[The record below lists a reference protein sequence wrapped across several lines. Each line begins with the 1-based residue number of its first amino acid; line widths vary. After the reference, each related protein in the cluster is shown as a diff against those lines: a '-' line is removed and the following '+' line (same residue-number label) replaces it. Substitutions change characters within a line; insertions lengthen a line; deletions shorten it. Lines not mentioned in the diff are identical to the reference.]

1 MKLFALLAVVFA
13 ARVSPIEKTIQ
24 LLEDLEAKV
33 VKDGEAAQKVYEEFQ
48 EYCKDTA
55 KETMFDIKTGKS
67 GSERFSAAVDD
78 FVAKIGVAE
87 TKIGELSDA
96 IANDEKD
103 LKSATA
109 IRKKEYKDF
118 MKVDADLGASVDMIE
133 RAIGILERELAKTG
147 FMQMDK
153 TVFNKVMTAVQA
165 VIDVSA
171 VTNAAD
177 AVKLQA
183 LIQASTN
190 EDDEL
195 SLSGAP
201 DPAAYKSSSGGII
214 SSLEDMLEKAKAQQS
229 DAQKAEMEAKFN
241 FDMLKQKLEDQIKF
255 ANKELD
261 ETKKAKAAS
270 EEGKAEAEG
279 NLEKSNKGVTEDSK
293 KLKEL
298 QTECMTKAE
307 EYEVEMHDREGELEA
322 LALAKKILVEKTGGA
337 ADRAYSFVQVSMR
350 ASTRAKTQTRAMARL
365 REQRDLVLAQVQRIA
380 KDGSTEMVQLAERLR
395 MASLMSA
402 DPFAKIKGMIQE
414 MIEKLVKEAE
424 EEAGHKAYC
433 DKEMGETKVKKA
445 DMTEEVEDLQ
455 VKIDKATSKIAKLK
469 QDIMTLTQ
477 ELAKIAEE
485 QQTADKIRAEEKAA
499 WEAAE
504 ADFSSGLEGVG
515 MALQVLRDYYAE
527 KEESLLQTGAQT
539 HTRVHAKAKA
549 KDTKESGAASGIIG
563 MLEVVESDFSK
574 LLAEGKAAEEQAI
587 KIYEEQ
593 TTENKIAT
601 KTKETEIK
609 YKTKDQKETEALLE
623 SLKEDIGGSQKELDA
638 INEYWEKLQPE
649 CVAKP
654 EPYEERKKRREAEI
668 AGLKDALKILEEESA
683 PEAFLQIRRKIRS
696 A

>member
-1 MKLFALLAVVFA
+1 MKGFALLAVAFA
-13 ARVSPIEKTIQ
+13 SGVSPIEKTIQ

-33 VKDGEAAQKVYEEFQ
+33 VKDGEAEAKVYEEFQ

-67 GSERFSAAVDD
+67 GSERFSASVDD

-499 WEAAE
+499 W
-504 ADFSSGLEGVG
+504 
-515 MALQVLRDYYAE
+515 
-527 KEESLLQTGAQT
+527 
-539 HTRVHAKAKA
+539 
-549 KDTKESGAASGIIG
+549 
-563 MLEVVESDFSK
+563 
-574 LLAEGKAAEEQAI
+574 
-587 KIYEEQ
+587 
-593 TTENKIAT
+593 
-601 KTKETEIK
+601 
-609 YKTKDQKETEALLE
+609 
-623 SLKEDIGGSQKELDA
+623 
-638 INEYWEKLQPE
+638 
-649 CVAKP
+649 
-654 EPYEERKKRREAEI
+654 
-668 AGLKDALKILEEESA
+668 
-683 PEAFLQIRRKIRS
+683 
-696 A
+696 

>member
-1 MKLFALLAVVFA
+1 MKFALLAFVFA
-13 ARVSPIEKTIQ
+13 TSVSPIEKTIQ

-33 VKDGEAAQKVYEEFQ
+33 VKDGEAEAKVYEEFQ

-55 KETMFDIKTGKS
+55 KQTQFDIKTGKS
-67 GSERFSAAVDD
+67 GSERSAAAVDD
-78 FVAKIGVAE
+78 FTAKIGVAE
-87 TKIGELSDA
+87 TKIGELSDS

-109 IRKKEYKDF
+109 IRKKEYADF
-118 MKVDADLGASVDMIE
+118 QKVDADLASSVDMLE

-153 TVFNKVMTAVQA
+153 ASFNKVMTAVQA

-171 VTNAAD
+171 VTNAGD

-183 LIQASTN
+183 LIQASTS
-190 EDDEL
+190 EDDLEL
-195 SLSGAP
+195 QPGGAP

-214 SSLEDMLEKAKAQQS
+214 SALEDMLEKAKAQQS
-229 DAQKAEMEAKFN
+229 EAQKEEMNAKFD
-241 FDMLKQKLEDQIKF
+241 FDMLKQKLEDQVKF

-261 ETKKAKAAS
+261 DTKKSKAAS
-270 EEGKAEAEG
+270 EEGKATAEG
-279 NLEKSNKGVTEDSK
+279 NLEKSNKGVKEDSI

-298 QTECMTKAE
+298 QQECMTKAE

-337 ADRAYSFVQVSMR
+337 ADRAYSFLQVSSKAGMH
-350 ASTRAKTQTRAMARL
+350 AKTGTRAMARL
-365 REQRDLVLAQVQRIA
+365 LEQRDAVIAQVQRIA
-380 KDGSTEMVQLAERLR
+380 KDGSFEMVQLAQRLR

-414 MIEKLVKEAE
+414 MIEKLVEEAGKEAE
-424 EEAGHKAYC
+424 HKAYC
-433 DKEMGETKVKKA
+433 DKEMGETKVKKE
-445 DMTEEVEDLQ
+445 DMTDEVDGLQ
-455 VKIDKATSKIAKLK
+455 VKIDQATSKIAKLK
-469 QDIMTLTQ
+469 QDIQTLSQ

-499 WEAAE
+499 WESAE
-504 ADFSSGLEGVG
+504 ADFTSGLEGVG

-527 KEESLLQTGAQT
+527 KEESLLQTGT
-539 HTRVHAKAKA
+539 HTHAQAHMHAKVHARQSKS
-549 KDTKESGAASGIIG
+549 SGAASGIIG

-574 LLAEGKAAEEQAI
+574 LLAEGKAAESQAV

-623 SLKEDIGGSQKELDA
+623 DLKEDIGGSKKELDA
-638 INEYWEKLQPE
+638 IMQYWEKLQPI

-668 AGLKDALKILEEESA
+668 AGLKEALKILEEESA
-683 PEAFLQIRRKIRS
+683 PEAFLQIRSRR

>member
-1 MKLFALLAVVFA
+1 MKFALLAFVFA
-13 ARVSPIEKTIQ
+13 SGVSPIEKTIQ

-33 VKDGEAAQKVYEEFQ
+33 VKDGEAEQKVYEEFQ

-55 KETMFDIKTGKS
+55 KQTMFDIKTGKS
-67 GSERFSAAVDD
+67 GSERSAAAVDD

-96 IANDEKD
+96 VASDSED

-109 IRKKEYKDF
+109 IRKKEYADF
-118 MKVDADLGASVDMIE
+118 QKVDADLASSVDMLE

-153 TVFNKVMTAVQA
+153 TAFNKVMTAVQS

-183 LIQASTN
+183 LLQASTS
-190 EDDEL
+190 EDDLEL
-195 SLSGAP
+195 QPGGAP

-214 SSLEDMLEKAKAQQS
+214 SALEDMLEKAKAQQS
-229 DAQKAEMEAKFN
+229 EAQKAEMEAKFN

-261 ETKKAKAAS
+261 DTKKSKAES

-279 NLEKSNKGVTEDSK
+279 NLEKSNKGIAEDSK

-337 ADRAYSFVQVSMR
+337 ADRAYSFVQVSAR
-350 ASTRAKTQTRAMARL
+350 ATTRAKAGTRAMARIM
-365 REQRDLVLAQVQRIA
+365 EQRDAVLAQIQRIA
-380 KDGSTEMVQLAERLR
+380 QNGDTAMVQLAQRLR
-395 MASLMSA
+395 MASLMDA

-414 MIEKLVKEAE
+414 MIEKLVAEAAKEAE
-424 EEAGHKAYC
+424 HKAYC
-433 DKEMGETKVKKA
+433 DKEMGETKVKKE
-445 DMTEEVEDLQ
+445 DKTEEVEDLS

-469 QDIMTLTQ
+469 QEINTLMQ

-527 KEESLLQTGAQT
+527 KESLLQTGA
-539 HTRVHAKAKA
+539 HTHAKVQTRTHMK
-549 KDTKESGAASGIIG
+549 KETGAASGIIG

-574 LLAEGKAAEEQAI
+574 LLAEGKAAEDQAV

-601 KTKETEIK
+601 KTKETEVK

-638 INEYWEKLQPE
+638 IEQYWEKLQPV

-668 AGLKDALKILEEESA
+668 AGLKEALKILEEESA
-683 PEAFLQIRRKIRS
+683 PEAFLQIRSRR

>member
-1 MKLFALLAVVFA
+1 MKGFALLAVAFA
-13 ARVSPIEKTIQ
+13 SGVSPIEKTIQ

-33 VKDGEAAQKVYEEFQ
+33 VKDGEAEAKVYEEFQ

-55 KETMFDIKTGKS
+55 KETAFDIKTGKS
-67 GSERFSAAVDD
+67 GSERFSASVDD

-96 IANDEKD
+96 IASDSAD

-485 QQTADKIRAEEKAA
+485 QQTADKIRAEEKGA

-574 LLAEGKAAEEQAI
+574 LLAEGKAAEDQAI

-683 PEAFLQIRRKIRS
+683 PAFLQIRRKIRS